1 VAEILPGGYAAAAAI
16 AYIKCDSCETIG
28 GNATPPLPSGGMT
41 DEGTPAYDSTAS
53 GYARFWGPVI
63 YPAAVKVLDEV
74 AAELDAR
81 DEVHLLDLG
90 SGTGALAIATLER
103 WPRHR
108 VTGIDPSGGMLEVA
122 RALADERLAERVA
135 RRFSA
140 EVASADRLP
149 FEDGAFDAAV
159 SSFVLQ
165 LVDERPAA
173 LREVRRVL
181 RPGGTFAWVAWVR
194 TERVYEPDRIANDIL
209 DEAGFD
215 PPEPDTG
222 RGDLESAEET
232 ELEMREAGYEPV
244 VVRTGEL
251 AHEWDSQGYVEFF
264 TEFDEASL
272 FGELEPDERQELRD
286 KLRDRLDALT
296 HEQMTLRLPVLYVVG
311 RAPG

>member
-1 VAEILPGGYAAAAAI
+1 MT
-16 AYIKCDSCETIG
+16 DD
-28 GNATPPLPSGGMT
+28 ATPG
-41 DEGTPAYDSTAS
+41 YDTMAE

-74 AAELDAR
+74 AAELDER
-81 DEVHLLDLG
+81 DEVHILDVG

-122 RALADERLAERVA
+122 RALADERLTEHVA

-181 RPGGTFAWVAWVR
+181 RPEATFAWVAWER
-194 TERVYEPDRIANDIL
+194 TERVYEPDRIANEIL
-209 DEAGFD
+209 DDAGFD
-215 PPEPDTG
+215 PPEPDA
-222 RGDLESAEET
+222 RPGDLESAEET
-232 ELEMREAGYEPV
+232 EREMREAGYEGPV
-244 VVRTGEL
+244 IRRSEL
-251 AHEWDSQGYVEFF
+251 AHEWDAQGYVEFY
-264 TEFDEASL
+264 TQFDEASL
-272 FGELEPDERQELRD
+272 FDELEPDERRELTD
-286 KLRDRLDALT
+286 KLRARLDSLT
-296 HEQMTLRLPVLYVVG
+296 REQMTLRLPVLYVVG
-311 RAPG
+311 RVRG